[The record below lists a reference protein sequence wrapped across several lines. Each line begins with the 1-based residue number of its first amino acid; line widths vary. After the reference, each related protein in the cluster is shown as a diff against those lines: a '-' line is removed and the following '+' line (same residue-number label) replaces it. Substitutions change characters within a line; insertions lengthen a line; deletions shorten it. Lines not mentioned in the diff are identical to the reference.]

1 MLSCLPKKKEMV
13 WRGVSFFFLGCSL
26 FSNLM
31 KARGCGSDGINITEG
46 PEWIFQVFLSS
57 L

>member
-13 WRGVSFFFLGCSL
+13 WREVSFFFLGCSL
-26 FSNLM
+26 FSKLM

-46 PEWIFQVFLSS
+46 PEWIFQVFLSN